1 MITAQDIREKTFEK
15 ATFGGYAPGEVD
27 DYLDALSAEVAA
39 AQKENTTLRGK
50 MKVLVDKIEEYRES
64 EDAMRLALVSAQK
77 VAKTI
82 QEDARTQA
90 DELVANAQAEADRI
104 LSEAKAEAESVLGGL
119 TRQREAEE
127 LRLQKAQN
135 AAADYVQKFRM
146 VLEHESAF
154 LDSLVESDFVQEVI
168 VTPAPEEPKA
178 IAAPAPAEETE
189 EAEAPVEE
197 APQAEPEAEAEDK
210 EETVSDFAKAA
221 QALSEP
227 DPEPEDYVAAFEKAV
242 YNFSDDAIPSSG
254 DEDDA
259 PSFRF

>member
-15 ATFGGYAPGEVD
+15 SAFGGYAMGEVD
-27 DYLDALSAEVAA
+27 DFLDSLAADMAA
-39 AQKENTTLRGK
+39 AQKESATLRTK

-82 QEDARTQA
+82 QDDARTQA

-127 LRLQKAQN
+127 LRLQKAQT

-146 VLEHESAF
+146 VLEHESSF

-178 IAAPAPAEETE
+178 IAAPA
-189 EAEAPVEE
+189 
-197 APQAEPEAEAEDK
+197 EAEAEETPEPAA
-210 EETVSDFAKAA
+210 EEALSEFAKAA
-221 QALSEP
+221 QAVS
-227 DPEPEDYVAAFEKAV
+227 DPETKTEPEDYVAAFEKAV
-242 YNFSDDAIPSSG
+242 YNFSDDDAIPASD

>member
-15 ATFGGYAPGEVD
+15 STFGGYAMGEVD
-27 DYLDALSAEVAA
+27 DFLDALAGDLAA
-39 AQKENTTLRGK
+39 AQKESATLRGK

-90 DELVANAQAEADRI
+90 DELLAN
-104 LSEAKAEAESVLGGL
+104 AKAEAEKIVADAKAEADAVLGGL
-119 TRQREAEE
+119 QQQRETEE

-146 VLEHESAF
+146 VLDHESKF
-154 LDSLVESDFVQEVI
+154 LDSLEDSDFVQDVI

-178 IAAPAPAEETE
+178 IAAPAEEPAEEPQ
-189 EAEAPVEE
+189 AEE
-197 APQAEPEAEAEDK
+197 AP
-210 EETVSDFAKAA
+210 ETPASDFAQAA
-221 QALSEP
+221 EAVSQEAEKV
-227 DPEPEDYVAAFEKAV
+227 EDYVSAFEKAV
-242 YNFSDDAIPSSG
+242 YDLSEDDAIPES
-254 DEDDA
+254 DEGEDA
-259 PSFRF
+259 PTFRF

>member
-15 ATFGGYAPGEVD
+15 SAFGGYAMGEVD
-27 DYLDALSAEVAA
+27 DFLDSLAADMAA
-39 AQKENTTLRGK
+39 AQKESATLRTK

-82 QEDARTQA
+82 QDDARTQA

-127 LRLQKAQN
+127 LRLQKAQT

-146 VLEHESAF
+146 VLEHESSF

-178 IAAPAPAEETE
+178 IAAPA
-189 EAEAPVEE
+189 
-197 APQAEPEAEAEDK
+197 EAEAEETPEPAA
-210 EETVSDFAKAA
+210 EEPAAEPAEEALSEFAKAA
-221 QALSEP
+221 QAVSEP
-227 DPEPEDYVAAFEKAV
+227 EAKTEPEDYVAAFEKAV
-242 YNFSDDAIPSSG
+242 YNFSGDDAIPASD